1 MAHTAHVTCPHDCP
15 DSCLMDVTI
24 DQGRAVKITAS
35 KEHPFTRGALCAKV
49 NKFLDRVYA
58 PDRLLH
64 PVKRVGPKGPTAQFV
79 QISWDEAVATMQE
92 RMQATI
98 AEHGPQSILPF
109 SYRGN
114 NGVYQSNGM
123 DRRFFHALG
132 ASTLARTICAGGLF
146 GAMDYSDVFFGFAP
160 EGLVE
165 SKLIIFWAANPLSTG
180 FHVWPFVRE
189 AQRRGA
195 RLVAIDPYRSRTARA
210 CDDHIALR
218 PGTDAAFAL
227 AMMKVIE
234 EEGLVDLDYVNQYTV
249 GYEPFIERLHSLS
262 LTELAQT
269 CDVSPETIQD
279 FARLYATTKPAAIRT
294 GVGIQRSG
302 GGAAA
307 VRAVA
312 CLPALTGAWREVGGG
327 LCNFSGAMFSAQ
339 DMKKAMRFDL
349 SPAGTREI
357 NMMRLAEHLLDPSF
371 DPPINVLYVYN
382 CNLAASMPDQ
392 STLRRALQREGLFT
406 VVHDLFLTDSAN
418 YADIVLPA
426 TSPLEHDDFILAYG
440 GDFGSFSRR
449 ALEPIGEAKSNA
461 EVFQLLASALGIAEP
476 AVFASAEEVV
486 RDALTDTLSSEEFV
500 SGSFMHTRPEPNV
513 LPRAH
518 GGFLTPSGKF
528 EFFCEKMDRDGLDP
542 LPAFV
547 APHETLSA
555 GPFPLNFLSRKHK
568 DSLNSSYGHLP
579 VMRRQE
585 SMARTLEMHPTDA
598 TARQLQEGDEARVF
612 NDRGACVLPVVLS
625 QQVQPGTVASFW
637 GWWDKLS
644 EGKGTVNN
652 VTSSQLTDLGG
663 GGTFYDCRVEVE
675 RWDGRPLSLE
685 RGRNVQES
693 SICRP

>member
-1 MAHTAHVTCPHDCP
+1 MAHVAQVACPHDCP
-15 DSCLMDVTI
+15 DSCLMDVTV
-24 DQGRAVKITAS
+24 DKGRAVKITAN
-35 KEHPFTRGALCAKV
+35 KGHPFTRGALCTKV

-64 PVKRVGPKGPTAQFV
+64 PMKRVGPKGPDAEFV
-79 QISWDEAVATMQE
+79 RITWDEAIGTIRDQ
-92 RMQATI
+92 MQATI
-98 AEHGPQSILPF
+98 ATHGPQSILPF

-165 SKLIIFWAANPLSTG
+165 SKLIIFWASNPLNTG

-195 RLVAIDPYRSRTARA
+195 RVVAIDPYRSRTARA

-234 EEGLVDLDYVNQYTV
+234 EEGLADLDYISQHTV
-249 GYEPFIERLHSLS
+249 GYESFAERLHALS
-262 LTELAQT
+262 LAELAET
-269 CDVSPETIQD
+269 CDVDVATIQD
-279 FARLYATTKPAAIRT
+279 FARMYATTKPAAIRT

-312 CLPALTGAWREVGGG
+312 CLPALTGAWHEVGGG
-327 LCNFSGAMFSAQ
+327 LCNFGGAMFTAQ
-339 DMKKAMRFDL
+339 NMQQAMRFDL
-349 SPAGTREI
+349 SPDGTREI
-357 NMMRLAEHLLDPSF
+357 NMMRLAEHLLDTSF
-371 DPPINVLYVYN
+371 DPPINLLYVYN

-392 STLRRALQREGLFT
+392 SSLRYALQREGLFT

-426 TSPLEHDDFILAYG
+426 TSPLEQDDVILAYG
-440 GDFGSFSRR
+440 GDFGSFSRQ
-449 ALEPIGEAKSNA
+449 ALEPLGEAKSNA
-461 EVFQLLASALGIAEP
+461 EVFQLMASAMGVTNP
-476 AVFASAEEVV
+476 AVFASAEELAQ
-486 RDALTDTLSSEEFV
+486 DALLDGLPTEEFLARP
-500 SGSFMHTRPEPNV
+500 FMQTRSEPNV
-513 LPRAH
+513 LPRAN

-528 EFFCEKMDRDGLDP
+528 EFFCEKMDREGLDP

-547 APHETLSA
+547 HPHETVADSQ
-555 GPFPLNFLSRKHK
+555 FPLNFLPRKHK

-585 SMARTLEMHPTDA
+585 AQARTLEIHPDDA
-598 TARQLQEGDEARVF
+598 TVRGLCDGDDVRIF
-612 NDRGACVLPVVLS
+612 NDRGAFVLPVTFS
-625 QQVQPGTVASFW
+625 QNVQPGTVASFW

-644 EGKGTVNN
+644 EGKGTANN
-652 VTSSQLTDLGG
+652 VTSAKLTDLGG

-675 RWDGRPLSLE
+675 RWDGRPLS
-685 RGRNVQES
+685 
-693 SICRP
+693 